1 MGDSISERYPEM
13 ALILASPLMADV
25 HYAYSRVLDDT
36 EILIAMNLDTNPRND
51 FITADANL
59 TPAGKEMVNLLKPE
73 SKVIVNKAIGRHIIN
88 APFDPHEIAIFKLRV
103 D

>member
-1 MGDSISERYPEM
+1 MFVDF
-13 ALILASPLMADV
+13 V
-25 HYAYSRVLDDT
+25 
-36 EILIAMNLDTNPRND
+36 RND